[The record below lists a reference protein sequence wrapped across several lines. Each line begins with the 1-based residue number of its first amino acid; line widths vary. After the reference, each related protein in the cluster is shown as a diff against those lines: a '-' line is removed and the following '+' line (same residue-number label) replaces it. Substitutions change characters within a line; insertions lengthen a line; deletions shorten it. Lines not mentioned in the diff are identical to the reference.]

1 MNKKAMR
8 LFGEVFLKTIIVILG
23 MAIVAF
29 VIFFMI
35 QKFGGSKKSNNT
47 EEPSSITTETLPT
60 DATSEEPVTEEPTS
74 EEPATV
80 EQISSVGHPIEVL
93 NSTEVAGV
101 AAGWQEK
108 LNNAGFTVSQI
119 GNYEVETLTNS
130 KIIVT
135 QDGMGMDL
143 LEYFPNASIEVG
155 TIDSGAEIQVIVGTS
170 DVQ

>member
-47 EEPSSITTETLPT
+47 EEPASITTESLPT

-80 EQISSVGHPIEVL
+80 ELISSVGHSIEVL
-93 NSTEVAGV
+93 NSTDVAGV

-143 LEYFPNASIEVG
+143 LEYFPSASIEVG
-155 TIDSGAEIQVIVGTS
+155 TIDSGVEIQIIVGTS

>member
-1 MNKKAMR
+1 MNKKALR

-29 VIFFMI
+29 VIFFMM
-35 QKFGGSKKSNNT
+35 QKFGSGKKTNTSEEPTGIVT
-47 EEPSSITTETLPT
+47 EELPT
-60 DATSEEPVTEEPTS
+60 DASTEENTTTEPVTEEPTT
-74 EEPATV
+74 EEP
-80 EQISSVGHPIEVL
+80 ISSVGHSIEIL
-93 NSTEVAGV
+93 NSTDVAGV
-101 AAGWQEK
+101 AAGWQER

-119 GNYEVETLTNS
+119 GNYEVETLTTS

-143 LEYFPNASIEVG
+143 LEYFPGASVEVG
-155 TIDSGAEIQVIVGTS
+155 TIDSGVEIQIIVGTN

>member
-1 MNKKAMR
+1 MR

-35 QKFGGSKKSNNT
+35 QKFGGSKKSNQNS
-47 EEPSSITTETLPT
+47 EEPASITTEALPT
-60 DATSEEPVTEEPTS
+60 EAPTEEPVTDEPTT

-80 EQISSVGHPIEVL
+80 EQISSVGHSIEVL
-93 NSTEVAGV
+93 NSTDVAGV